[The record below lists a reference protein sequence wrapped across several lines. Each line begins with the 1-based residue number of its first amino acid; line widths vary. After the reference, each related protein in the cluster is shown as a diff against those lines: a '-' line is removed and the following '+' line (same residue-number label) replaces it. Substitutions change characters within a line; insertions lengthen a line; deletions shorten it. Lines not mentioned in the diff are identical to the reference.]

1 LATPQHVNAQSSQPV
16 MHPGLYD
23 PSASVVTVGKK
34 SNTGLIIAIL
44 VVLLAGG
51 GIAAFVVMNNKDTPG
66 NGSGSVGSGSA
77 LVAEG
82 SGSGS
87 AKGPDVG
94 SGSGSAAVAVG
105 SNGSAASG
113 SNGSDMTVPHDGSGS
128 GSSAPSLGPP
138 PVDVVI
144 DANVAKFD
152 VLEGGVPVLNGIVAV
167 RPGDVHTITVK
178 AKGYKD
184 KTLTVDGKQG
194 RVKVT
199 LEPLKTNV
207 IPPHQGSGSS
217 QHNGSGATHTPPPGV
232 DCSNTVVNMSAAC
245 RKQYCDHHPDD
256 ASHGCNLD

>member
-1 LATPQHVNAQSSQPV
+1 
-16 MHPGLYD
+16 
-23 PSASVVTVGKK
+23 
-34 SNTGLIIAIL
+34 
-44 VVLLAGG
+44 
-51 GIAAFVVMNNKDTPG
+51 MNNKET
-66 NGSGSVGSGSA
+66 GSGSTGSGSA

-87 AKGPDVG
+87 AKQPEL
-94 SGSGSAAVAVG
+94 GSGSAVVAVG
-105 SNGSAASG
+105 SNGSAARG
-113 SNGSDMTVPHDGSGS
+113 SNGSDMTVQHDGSGS
-128 GSSAPSLGPP
+128 GSSTPSLGPP

-152 VLEGGVPVLNGIVAV
+152 VLEGGVPVLNGIIAV

-184 KTLTVDGKQG
+184 KTISVDGKLG

-199 LEPLKTNV
+199 LEPVKANP
-207 IPPHQGSGSS
+207 IPPHQGSAAV
-217 QHNGSGATHTPPPGV
+217 QHNGSGATHNPPPGV
-232 DCSNTVVNMSAAC
+232 DCSNTVVNMSAGC